1 MSKSPYL
8 YKNPLI
14 WHLLGLPLD
23 TYPGSAANNTRT
35 LLSSQHPSL
44 PSSVGILWS
53 VLCSVTVNV
62 SVSRAL
68 DCRFQGTSLGG
79 VRDKAKMREHNVLT
93 LPEVLDLLF
102 KHSVKPCVLIL
113 SLFLTNSTRLD
124 KVIFIEIHALPF
136 QKSWVKRDWC
146 HTIVT
151 ALCSTWKL
159 KCLFTHADL
168 LCQGMSMT
176 FLNCIYGYTRN
187 VRQCTGPGLWRYY
200 VQPKPH
206 VKRHCCKNDSQTF
219 M

>member
-113 SLFLTNSTRLD
+113 SLFLTKSTRLD

-136 QKSWVKRDWC
+136 QKSWV
-146 HTIVT
+146 TTVT
-151 ALCSTWKL
+151 TYTQVMHWYLCSTWKR
-159 KCLFTHADL
+159 FP
-168 LCQGMSMT
+168 
-176 FLNCIYGYTRN
+176 RN
-187 VRQCTGPGLWRYY
+187 VRQCIGPGLWRYY

-219 M
+219 I